1 MVFVSLILICTACI
15 RDNSEEGTF
24 ILKSGDKLPAFSI
37 TLNNGLE
44 VTNEEFRGKVSLIVF
59 FNTGCPDCRKE
70 LPVIQEVYEYFKE
83 YDDIK
88 VLAIS
93 REQGYNDVCQY
104 WASNDLSV
112 PFSAQDERYVYD
124 KFSENGI
131 PLIFIINKNLVIYKV
146 WKENECPD
154 KYQIICTIES
164 VNDFLKKLTIYNI
177 STMK

>member
-70 LPVIQEVYEYFKE
+70 LPVIQEVYEYGVMTVVPTLG
-83 YDDIK
+83 D
-88 VLAIS
+88 AI
-93 REQGYNDVCQY
+93 
-104 WASNDLSV
+104 
-112 PFSAQDERYVYD
+112 QD
-124 KFSENGI
+124 
-131 PLIFIINKNLVIYKV
+131 
-146 WKENECPD
+146 
-154 KYQIICTIES
+154 
-164 VNDFLKKLTIYNI
+164 NI
-177 STMK
+177 DWSDT